1 MGQQSDHISYVLITP
16 ACNEDKFIENTIE
29 SVVKQTVLPSKWV
42 IVNDGS
48 TDTTASIAARYVE
61 KYDWM
66 ELINLPPRKGRNF
79 AAKVLAFKAGQ
90 ERLKGVEYEVIGNL
104 DADVTLDE
112 DHFEFLMSKFREDCH
127 LGVAGTIFRQHG
139 YSSETDS
146 FEGQNYVSGQCQMFR
161 RQCFEDIGGYFP
173 SKVGGIDW
181 IAVTTA
187 RMMGWKTRSFR
198 EKSFFHNRPLGTADR
213 GGLASAF
220 MYGKKDYYLG
230 GHPVWELFRC
240 AFRMTRRPYL
250 LGGITIFGGY
260 MVALL
265 SHAERPV
272 SDTLM
277 KFHRKEQMKKLEKIL
292 VSVCTFKRIDSF
304 ELMPIE
310 KSARPAA
317 PPK

>member
-1 MGQQSDHISYVLITP
+1 METQPDHLPYVLITP
-16 ACNEDKFIENTIE
+16 ACNEDKFIENTIQ

-66 ELINLPPRKGRNF
+66 ELVNLPARQGRNF

-90 ERLKGVEYEVIGNL
+90 DRLKGVEYEVIGNL
-104 DADVTLDE
+104 DADVTLDA

-127 LGVAGTIFRQHG
+127 LGVAGTVFRQHG

-187 RMMGWKTRSFR
+187 RMAGWKTRSFR
-198 EKSFFHNRPLGTADR
+198 EKSFFHNRALGTADR
-213 GGLASAF
+213 GVLASAF

-240 AFRMTRRPYL
+240 AYRMMKKPYL
-250 LGGITIFGGY
+250 LGGTAIFSGY
-260 MVALL
+260 LVALL

-277 KFHRKEQMKKLEKIL
+277 KFHRREQMQKLKNIL

-317 PPK
+317 SPK